1 VTQRGGVTEA
11 LVVLDVITTFEHEDG
26 DPLLESV
33 RGSVP
38 VLARALAHARER
50 IAVIYVNDADGD
62 WDGDAPGH
70 IARAL
75 AGKGGDVLRDVM
87 PQPGDRVLFKPD
99 YSAFDGT
106 ALAHLLGDL
115 GVTRVVLAGAAT
127 EMCVAQTGIAA
138 RARGCQ
144 VTVLRDACAT
154 IDLEN
159 EQISLAYL
167 EHVTGS
173 VVRDTDDWILRG

>member
-1 VTQRGGVTEA
+1 MTQRRSVTEA

-26 DPLLESV
+26 DRLLESM
-33 RGSVP
+33 RDSVP
-38 VLARALAHARER
+38 ALARALAHARQR
-50 IAVIYVNDADGD
+50 MAVFYVNDAAGD
-62 WDGDAPGH
+62 WSGDAPGL
-70 IARAL
+70 IERAV
-75 AGKGGDVLRDVM
+75 AGKDGDVLRDVM
-87 PQPGDRVLFKPD
+87 PQSDDLVLFKPA

-106 ALAHLLGDL
+106 ALAHLLDDR

-138 RARGCQ
+138 RASGYQ

-154 IDLEN
+154 VDPEN

-173 VVRDTDDWILRG
+173 VIRDADDWILRG